1 MPRKHIPLGNIEE
14 MLEYAAEISDHF
26 TVNAA
31 DMMPEEK
38 KQEIW
43 ESLLYI

>member
-38 KQEIW
+38 KQVRW
-43 ESLLYI
+43 ESRL